1 MYIYEHKH
9 KKMKG
14 NETKANN
21 FRFVETKKT
30 TGLVDEI
37 GKLADLEG
45 RSLNNYVGQVLKK
58 HVLEKS
64 KKNLGNVQDH
74 NDTNNF

>member
-1 MYIYEHKH
+1 
-9 KKMKG
+9 MKG
-14 NETKANN
+14 IETKPNN

-30 TGLVDEI
+30 TGLVEEI

-58 HVLEKS
+58 HVLQKS
-64 KKNLGNVQDH
+64 KKNLGEVQDH

>member
-1 MYIYEHKH
+1 MYIYEHKQ

-14 NETKANN
+14 IETKPNN

-37 GKLADLEG
+37 GKLADFEG

-64 KKNLGNVQDH
+64 KRNLGEVQEH
-74 NDTNNF
+74 NDTQE

>member
-1 MYIYEHKH
+1 MYIYEHKQ

-30 TGLVDEI
+30 IGLVEEI

-64 KKNLGNVQDH
+64 KKNLGSVQDH
-74 NDTNNF
+74 VDIEE

>member
-1 MYIYEHKH
+1 MYIYEHKQ

-30 TGLVDEI
+30 TGLVEEI

-58 HVLEKS
+58 KKKKKR
-64 KKNLGNVQDH
+64 KKNLDNIQEH

>member
-1 MYIYEHKH
+1 MYIYEHKQ

-37 GKLADLEG
+37 GKLADL
-45 RSLNNYVGQVLKK
+45 
-58 HVLEKS
+58 
-64 KKNLGNVQDH
+64 
-74 NDTNNF
+74 

>member
-1 MYIYEHKH
+1 
-9 KKMKG
+9 MKE
-14 NETKANN
+14 NETKIKN
-21 FRFVETKKT
+21 FRFVETKKK

-58 HVLEKS
+58 HVLGKS

-74 NDTNNF
+74 VDTQE

>member
-1 MYIYEHKH
+1 
-9 KKMKG
+9 MKG
-14 NETKANN
+14 IETKPNN

-30 TGLVDEI
+30 TGLVEEI

-58 HVLEKS
+58 HVLQKS
-64 KKNLGNVQDH
+64 KRNLGNIQDH

>member
-1 MYIYEHKH
+1 MYIYEHNRN
-9 KKMKG
+9 KMKG
-14 NETKANN
+14 IETKSNN

-45 RSLNNYVGQVLKK
+45 RSLNNYVGRVLKE
-58 HVLEKS
+58 HVLEKN
-64 KKNLGNVQDH
+64 KKDRK
-74 NDTNNF
+74 

>member
-1 MYIYEHKH
+1 
-9 KKMKG
+9 MKE
-14 NETKANN
+14 NETKIKN

-30 TGLVDEI
+30 PGLVDEI

-58 HVLEKS
+58 HVLGKT
-64 KKNLGNVQDH
+64 KKNLGNIQDH
-74 NDTNNF
+74 IDTQE

>member
-1 MYIYEHKH
+1 MYIYEHKQ

-14 NETKANN
+14 NETKPNN

-30 TGLVDEI
+30 TGLVEEI

-58 HVLEKS
+58 HVLQKR
-64 KKNLGNVQDH
+64 KKNLGSVQDH
-74 NDTNNF
+74 IDIE

>member
-1 MYIYEHKH
+1 MYIYEHKQ

-30 TGLVDEI
+30 TGLVEEI

-74 NDTNNF
+74 VDIEE

>member
-1 MYIYEHKH
+1 MYIYEHKQ

>member
-14 NETKANN
+14 IETKSNN

-45 RSLNNYVGQVLKK
+45 RSLNNYVGQVLNKN
-58 HVLEKS
+58 VLEKS
-64 KKNLGNVQDH
+64 QKNLGNVQDH
-74 NDTNNF
+74 VDTQE